1 MSEEIYVPRMQALY
15 RDTIVPD
22 LAKQFGYSN
31 PMMIPKLQKVVL
43 NMGMGRSSGDFK
55 SIDADRGQRS
65 VSARDDL
72 SRIAGQ
78 QAVVTH
84 ARKAIAAF
92 KLRAGQ
98 PVGVMV
104 TLRQA
109 RMYEFL
115 DRLVYI
121 ALPRIRD
128 FRGFSVR
135 SLDGRG
141 NFSLGIRDHTVFPEI
156 DIDRVGART
165 IGFDIAV
172 ATTARTDQE
181 AKALLAGFKFPFAD
195 K

>member
-1 MSEEIYVPRMQALY
+1 MAESIYVPRMQALY
-15 RDTIVPD
+15 RETIAPD
-22 LAKQFGYSN
+22 LAGRFGYSS
-31 PMMIPKLQKVVL
+31 PMMIPKLEKIVL
-43 NMGMGRSSGDFK
+43 NMGIGRSSGDFK
-55 SIDADRGQRS
+55 AIDADRGQRS
-65 VSARDDL
+65 ASARDDL

-78 QAVVTH
+78 QAVITH
-84 ARKAIAAF
+84 ARKAIAGF

-104 TLRQA
+104 TLRRA

-128 FRGFSVR
+128 FRGFSSR

-156 DIDRVGART
+156 DLDRVGTGT
-165 IGFDIAV
+165 IGFDVAV
-172 ATTARTDQE
+172 VTTARTDQE
-181 AKALLAGFKFPFAD
+181 AKALLTGFNFPFTD
-195 K
+195 

>member
-1 MSEEIYVPRMQALY
+1 M
-15 RDTIVPD
+15 T
-22 LAKQFGYSN
+22 
-31 PMMIPKLQKVVL
+31 
-43 NMGMGRSSGDFK
+43 
-55 SIDADRGQRS
+55 
-65 VSARDDL
+65 
-72 SRIAGQ
+72 RIAGQ

-84 ARKAIAAF
+84 ARRAIAGF

-104 TLRQA
+104 TLRRA

-128 FRGFSVR
+128 FRGFSAR

-156 DIDRVGART
+156 DLDRIGSGT
-165 IGFDIAV
+165 IGFDIAI
-172 ATTARTDQE
+172 ATTARSDPE
-181 AKALLAGFKFPFAD
+181 AKALLAGFNFPFTD
-195 K
+195 